1 VRLMRVLVHISR
13 LHRAPGPGR
22 RRVQGRENKTDP
34 GADQGRPA
42 DQIAWR
48 GPAQEAATVRK
59 GIPADIEVS
68 VDDHRAATSTARPAA
83 STGASPSKK
92 ATQNAAVRA
101 SRSSSAPAASA
112 RRPWTVQPPES
123 SIVTGTDARPSS
135 GTPSSA
141 DDASVAKRMSGRIV
155 ASSYAAC
162 GPPRFL
168 IQPASPSSTASS
180 APSRLAPSTADL
192 NPAFRES
199 SKSRCAWMYTSAAP
213 DQPPCFVGD

>member
-1 VRLMRVLVHISR
+1 MRLVRVLVHIPR
-13 LHRAPGPGR
+13 LHRAPRPGR
-22 RRVQGRENKTDP
+22 RRVERRENKTDP
-34 GADQGRPA
+34 GAYQGRPA
-42 DQIAWR
+42 DQVAWR
-48 GPAQEAATVRK
+48 GRAQEAATVRK
-59 GIPADIEVS
+59 GIPADVEVS
-68 VDDHRAATSTARPAA
+68 VDDHRAATSTARP
-83 STGASPSKK
+83 
-92 ATQNAAVRA
+92 
-101 SRSSSAPAASA
+101 
-112 RRPWTVQPPES
+112 PWTIQPPES

-213 DQPPCFVGD
+213 DQPPCFVGAARVPWPPRRTTHSQKPVSPPRTANIARRE